1 MGEKYCSLV
10 VSATCPSAFFYYIE
24 LLFENLLE
32 VLGKCTSHLPL
43 NSSGFKCQQPSSLSV
58 GSVISRH

>member
-10 VSATCPSAFFYYIE
+10 VNATCPAFFYYIE

-32 VLGKCTSHLPL
+32 VIGKCAPHLPFDH
-43 NSSGFKCQQPSSLSV
+43 SVFKCQQPSSLSV
-58 GSVISRH
+58 